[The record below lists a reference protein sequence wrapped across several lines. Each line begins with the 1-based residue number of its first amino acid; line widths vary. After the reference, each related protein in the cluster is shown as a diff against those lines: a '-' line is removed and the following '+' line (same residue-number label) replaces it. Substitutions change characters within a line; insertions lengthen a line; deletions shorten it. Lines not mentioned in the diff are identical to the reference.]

1 MEFGVTDMTRF
12 IDLKYDI
19 IGLTDDL
26 FEILNKTQNAVISR
40 IVWDDTLGKYTYPM
54 PGGKTKRFKIN
65 LLVWDH
71 KGTTSSLK
79 RNKKNKK
86 SKRNKK

>member
-1 MEFGVTDMTRF
+1 MEFGVTDMSRF

-19 IGLTDDL
+19 IGLTDDF
-26 FEILNKTQNAVISR
+26 FEILKQTPDARPSD
-40 IVWDDTLGKYTYPM
+40 IVWDDTLGKYTYSM
-54 PGGKTKRFKIN
+54 PGGKTKRFKG
-65 LLVWDH
+65 
-71 KGTTSSLK
+71 KSK

>member
-1 MEFGVTDMTRF
+1 
-12 IDLKYDI
+12 LKQ
-19 IGLTDDL
+19 TP
-26 FEILNKTQNAVISR
+26 NAVPFDID
-40 IVWDDTLGKYTYPM
+40 WDETLGKYTYYM

-79 RNKKNKK
+79 RNKKSKRKTK